1 MSEEGDRYEDY
12 EKYSDHLPGGRFT
25 PARHKSSV
33 KDSTETEEDRERR
46 EYEKMKWY
54 RHEMR
59 IDDDDDPVLK
69 RIHDE
74 TKSMFEAQKRKWG

>member
-1 MSEEGDRYEDY
+1 VGLIVANSEEGDRYEDY

-46 EYEKMKWY
+46 EEDRKRREDERWEY
-54 RHEMR
+54 
-59 IDDDDDPVLK
+59 LK
-69 RIHDE
+69 KKYGPSH
-74 TKSMFEAQKRKWG
+74 S